1 MEPKAKRLRG
11 FRLEQEKAKGRDPLF
26 KGGMA
31 EKPSALGT
39 LLLTLWSHG
48 QLSAKAIQ
56 EIAYMAMMDGASHP
70 ELAKIGSSG
79 NWGGTPGNCHRDVM
93 THFCQGSRLN
103 WATTTQSNS
112 KRYLQQTSWR
122 SFGKE

>member
-1 MEPKAKRLRG
+1 MGWAASFASRLISLDKRASMEPKAKRLRG

-48 QLSAKAIQ
+48 QLSTWQ
-56 EIAYMAMMDGASHP
+56 
-70 ELAKIGSSG
+70 
-79 NWGGTPGNCHRDVM
+79 
-93 THFCQGSRLN
+93 
-103 WATTTQSNS
+103 
-112 KRYLQQTSWR
+112 
-122 SFGKE
+122 

>member
-79 NWGGTPGNCHRDVM
+79 NWGGEP
-93 THFCQGSRLN
+93 LAI
-103 WATTTQSNS
+103 ATE
-112 KRYLQQTSWR
+112 R
-122 SFGKE
+122 